1 MNVGLCACCHTP
13 LDETV
18 HLLLSDHSLCMHC
31 YTITSGIDALTPAQ
45 QRHVLA
51 HALVRSTKDRARML
65 GCTAG
70 QHHSQMGNA
79 CAKLG
84 IKVDPLMKI
93 VAWGLDKGVFAKPA
107 GFEGCI
113 PNAHAGRAAAR
124 EGIDVDTIPTSIH
137 DATRIRDVQP
147 KGEKMTE
154 LLDPEV
160 ATELETAVD
169 QQFTEGPPVIGH
181 VTEVTEDSEGLA
193 FKAEIEPE
201 WVPTVQSITETPTL
215 EKPAEAAD
223 EDACEEEA
231 VEAVATG
238 ATPEAAE
245 APTKASDDPAAEP
258 ATDCDDDD
266 AFPRLWQRITDWLAQ
281 PGHEHLSVTVR
292 NDLAPILPTVS
303 ELVSEY
309 VEAARD
315 NAIEKRADAKRRLV
329 KMAGAITVCVLD
341 EQPIELADFI
351 DVLQAAREYGTWQG
365 MYDCL
370 DDLSDLIIE
379 HERKQQQWEWTS
391 NDSGHKSE
399 RSSEWPTAWAL

>member
-1 MNVGLCACCHTP
+1 MNNCCACCYKP

-18 HLLLSDHSLCMHC
+18 RLLLLNGHSLCMHC

-84 IKVDPLMKI
+84 VKVDPLMKI

-147 KGEKMTE
+147 TGEPMTE
-154 LLDPEV
+154 PLDAEI
-160 ATELETAVD
+160 AVEMEAAVGE
-169 QQFTEGPPVIGH
+169 QFTETPPHEGPEGTAVEETGY
-181 VTEVTEDSEGLA
+181 TGACAEESES
-193 FKAEIEPE
+193 P
-201 WVPTVQSITETPTL
+201 P
-215 EKPAEAAD
+215 PAVSDEAA
-223 EDACEEEA
+223 
-231 VEAVATG
+231 
-238 ATPEAAE
+238 
-245 APTKASDDPAAEP
+245 APPAN
-258 ATDCDDDD
+258 DCDDDD
-266 AFPRLWQRITDWLAQ
+266 AFPRLRQRITDWLAQ
-281 PGHEHLSVTVR
+281 PGHEHLSVTFE
-292 NDLAPILPTVS
+292 NDLVPFGPTVS

-341 EQPIELADFI
+341 EQPIELADLI
-351 DVLQAAREYGTWQG
+351 DVLQAAREYGTWRG

-391 NDSGHKSE
+391 NDSGHKSR
-399 RSSEWPTAWAL
+399 RSSAWPTASESSSTTARVPS